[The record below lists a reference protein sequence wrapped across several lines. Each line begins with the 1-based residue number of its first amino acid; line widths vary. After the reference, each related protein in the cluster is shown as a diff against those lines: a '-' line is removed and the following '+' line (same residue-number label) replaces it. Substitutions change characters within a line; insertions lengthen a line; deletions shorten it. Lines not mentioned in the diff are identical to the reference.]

1 MSPVESISLFF
12 QNYVNFQGRSRRA
25 EFWWPFLMNFVIF
38 FMLGFVGAIMS
49 GGETVNGLPAGP
61 ALIII
66 GLYGLA
72 IILPSISLMV
82 RRLHDIGQTGWLALA
97 IYILGIIP
105 LIGLLGFV
113 AQIVVGAIPG
123 NAGPNK
129 YGADPKGGHDVGV
142 FS

>member
-38 FMLGFVGAIMS
+38 FMLGFIGAIMS

-66 GLYGLA
+66 TLQ
-72 IILPSISLMV
+72 IV
-82 RRLHDIGQTGWLALA
+82 RRFASYPVDQEVIKTLALIMTVA
-97 IYILGIIP
+97 MQINLF
-105 LIGLLGFV
+105 FV
-113 AQIVVGAIPG
+113 AAELFTELFAECLDLGNQPRQVLLRTVDTGA
-123 NAGPNK
+123 
-129 YGADPKGGHDVGV
+129 
-142 FS
+142 